1 MTRRTLAL
9 LAVLVPLLA
18 LFVYVGLSSGPLAPV
33 AVTLATVQDRSLS
46 PALFGI
52 GTVEARY
59 TYKIG
64 PTLTG
69 RVKRLDVQVG
79 DRVKAGQVL
88 GEMEPVDLDERMRS
102 QQAAAKRA
110 EAVLREAEAR
120 RRYAQS
126 QAQRFE
132 KLFAKRM
139 TSEEIIS
146 TKRQEL
152 QIADAVLSAARE
164 DLARAT
170 SDHQALVAQRRNLRL
185 IAPTDGVV
193 AARNA
198 DPGTTIVAGQ
208 AVIELIDP
216 DSLWINTRFDQI
228 SASKLEA
235 GLPASIVLRSR
246 NGQALDGRV
255 LRVEPMAD
263 AVTEEILA
271 KVAFEAPA
279 QALPPIGELAEVSVA
294 LPALAATPV
303 LPNAA
308 VSYQA
313 GRIGVW
319 QVIDRDLHF
328 TPISL
333 GAADLDGWVQVA
345 AGLESGARVVVYR
358 EKALTERSRLHVVEQ
373 MPGVP
378 Q

>member
-9 LAVLVPLLA
+9 LAVLGPLLA

-64 PTLTG
+64 PILTG
-69 RVKRLDVQVG
+69 RIKRLDVQVG
-79 DRVKAGQVL
+79 DQVKAGQVL
-88 GEMEPVDLDERMRS
+88 GEMEPVDLDERVHS

-164 DLARAT
+164 DLARGA
-170 SDHQALVAQRRNLRL
+170 SDYQALVAQRRNLRL

-208 AVIELIDP
+208 TVIELIDP

-246 NGQALDGRV
+246 NGQALNGRV
-255 LRVEPMAD
+255 LRMEPMAD

-279 QALPPIGELAEVSVA
+279 QALPPIGELAEVNVA
-294 LPALAATPV
+294 LPALAAAPA

-319 QVIDRDLHF
+319 QVIDGDLQF

-333 GAADLDGWVQVA
+333 GAADLDGWVQVL

-358 EKALTERSRLHVVEQ
+358 EKALTEHSRLQVVEHI
-373 MPGVP
+373 PGVP
-378 Q
+378 R

>member
-79 DRVKAGQVL
+79 DRVTTGQVL

-170 SDHQALVAQRRNLRL
+170 SDYQALVAQRRNLRL

-198 DPGTTIVAGQ
+198 DPGTTVVAGQ
-208 AVIELIDP
+208 SVVELIDP

-271 KVAFEAPA
+271 KVAFEVPA

-294 LPALAATPV
+294 LPALAAAPV
-303 LPNAA
+303 LPSAA
-308 VSYQA
+308 ISLQA

-319 QVIDRDLHF
+319 QVIDGDLQF

-333 GAADLDGWVQVA
+333 GAADLDGWVQVT

-373 MPGVP
+373 IPGVR

>member
-88 GEMEPVDLDERMRS
+88 GEMEPVDLDERVRS

-170 SDHQALVAQRRNLRL
+170 SDHQALMAQRRNLRL

>member
-88 GEMEPVDLDERMRS
+88 GEMEPVDLDERVRS

-126 QAQRFE
+126 QAKRFE

-208 AVIELIDP
+208 TVVELIDP

-228 SASKLEA
+228 NASKLAA

-271 KVAFEAPA
+271 KVAFQAPA

-294 LPALAATPV
+294 LPALAAAPV

-308 VSYQA
+308 VSHQA

-358 EKALTERSRLHVVEQ
+358 EKALTERSRLNVVEHI
-373 MPGVP
+373 PGVP
-378 Q
+378 R

>member
-1 MTRRTLAL
+1 MTRRALGL
-9 LAVLVPLLA
+9 LAVLVALLA

-79 DRVKAGQVL
+79 DRVTTGQVL
-88 GEMEPVDLDERMRS
+88 GEMQPVDLDERVRS

-126 QAQRFE
+126 QARRFE

-164 DLARAT
+164 DLVRAT
-170 SDHQALVAQRRNLRL
+170 SDYQALVAQRRNLRL

-246 NGQALDGRV
+246 NGQALEGRV

-279 QALPPIGELAEVSVA
+279 QALPSIGELAEVSVA
-294 LPALAATPV
+294 LPALAAAPV

-308 VSYQA
+308 VSYRA

-319 QVIDRDLHF
+319 QVIDGDLQF

-358 EKALTERSRLHVVEQ
+358 EKALTEHSRLQVVEQ
-373 MPGVP
+373 IPGVP